1 MLNRCYMCK
10 GEEKTSDH
18 SLLHCLKARILWQP
32 IFALFGVEWVMHSLV
47 GKKKRKRLGGCSF
60 MLFWTIWRE
69 RNRRALENC
78 ESFDH
83 SFKSSFLYL
92 FWD

>member
-1 MLNRCYMCK
+1 MCK

-47 GKKKRKRLGGCSF
+47 GKKKGKGLEVAPLCFFGPFGGRG
-60 MLFWTIWRE
+60 IGE
-69 RNRRALENC
+69 P
-78 ESFDH
+78 
-83 SFKSSFLYL
+83 
-92 FWD
+92 

>member
-47 GKKKRKRLGGCSF
+47 GKKKKEKAWRLLLYAF
-60 MLFWTIWRE
+60 LDH
-69 RNRRALENC
+69 LEG
-78 ESFDH
+78 EE
-83 SFKSSFLYL
+83 
-92 FWD
+92 